1 MSKYIITGLRNGVAI
16 RENKEGFFLGNIN
29 IKKFNSKKEVL
40 NFKKTKDFKKL
51 DDLCPC
57 EWHTIEVEDE

>member
-1 MSKYIITGLRNGVAI
+1 MSKYVITGLRNGIAI
-16 RENKEGFFLGNIN
+16 CENKEGFFLGNIN
-29 IKKFNSKKEVL
+29 IKKFDNKKEVL

-51 DDLCPC
+51 DELCPC